1 MSAPPAPLPADIE
14 DAIWKYGE
22 AVGKLVWCDSSV
34 AVKAMNDRDALHAKL
49 TALLSGHIKKAEK
62 WDTHERDRKTSW
74 REAARAELDRLG
86 ESE

>member
-1 MSAPPAPLPADIE
+1 MADNQVTTPKPLPADIE

-49 TALLSGHIKKAEK
+49 TALLSGYVEKSEK
-62 WDTHERDRKTSW
+62 WDDHEAGRGSCN
-74 REAARAELDRLG
+74 REIAK
-86 ESE
+86 